1 MPTGWAGGSSYEARG
16 RTRTPWTR
24 PTKAGGLTCQ
34 LHTHTRARARSST
47 FTVILKRS
55 YSPYSSVHTCG
66 PAHTRASTNAHT
78 LAHTHGTPH
87 FSQTHSHTPIHT
99 PSQHIHPHTVSLILT
114 FIHPHNPIF
123 TATLMLTT
131 PIQAPKYLHSSLL
144 HLTRYS
150 HSSPLHTLADTYMH
164 ITHTLQHALI
174 LILTHAHHHTLSHTL
189 PPRLRTHGVTRFS
202 SPALTL
208 AHAHLLR

>member
-1 MPTGWAGGSSYEARG
+1 MDAPHEGRWSHMPTSH
-16 RTRTPWTR
+16 THT
-24 PTKAGGLTCQ
+24 
-34 LHTHTRARARSST
+34 HTHTRSLPHSH
-47 FTVILKRS
+47 S
-55 YSPYSSVHTCG
+55 YS
-66 PAHTRASTNAHT
+66 NAHT
-78 LAHTHGTPH
+78 PHTLQYTLADPHTHVLP
-87 FSQTHSHTPIHT
+87 QTHILSHIRMGPRTSHKLTVTLPFIH
-99 PSQHIHPHTVSLILT
+99 PRQHIHPHTVSLILT

-174 LILTHAHHHTLSHTL
+174 FILTHAHHHTLSHTL

>member
-1 MPTGWAGGSSYEARG
+1 MRPAEGPEPHG
-16 RTRTPWTR
+16 RAPRRQVVSHANFT
-24 PTKAGGLTCQ
+24 
-34 LHTHTRARARSST
+34 HTHTPTHARALPHSQ
-47 FTVILKRS
+47 S
-55 YSPYSSVHTCG
+55 YS
-66 PAHTRASTNAHT
+66 NAHT
-78 LAHTHGTPH
+78 PHTLQYTLADPHTHVLP
-87 FSQTHSHTPIHT
+87 QTHILSHIRMGPRTSHKLTVTLPFIH
-99 PSQHIHPHTVSLILT
+99 PRQHIHPHTVSLILT